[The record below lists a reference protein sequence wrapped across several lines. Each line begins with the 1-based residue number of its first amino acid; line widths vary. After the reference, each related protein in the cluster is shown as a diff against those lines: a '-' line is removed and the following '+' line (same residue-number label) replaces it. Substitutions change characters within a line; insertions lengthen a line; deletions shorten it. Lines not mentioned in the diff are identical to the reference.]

1 MRYFLR
7 FLWVKRFNRITLSI
21 SLWFFIEPIFQ
32 FGTFINK
39 LIFTINF
46 VRHKWKFKIEKILW
60 FCVFEFFWFMN
71 IFPQSIYIIQK
82 LLSGR
87 CYGVS
92 FELEITNYKKKFFIS
107 SLSKQFQIA
116 LKNDLEETIVACLVT
131 TKIWSPHIN

>member
-21 SLWFFIEPIFQ
+21 RLWFFIEPIFQ
-32 FGTFINK
+32 LGTFINK

-46 VRHKWKFKIEKILW
+46 MRHKWKFKNEKILW

-87 CYGVS
+87 CYRVS

-131 TKIWSPHIN
+131 TKIRSPHIN